1 MALVEDAD
9 AGFRTARRLVG
20 VHERQ
25 LLDGSAH
32 VTTQVRRERGRPR
45 KINSLDQGE

>member
-1 MALVEDAD
+1 MSLVAVAD
-9 AGFRTARRLVG
+9 AGFRTARGRLG
-20 VHERQ
+20 VHECT

-32 VTTQVRRERGRPR
+32 VATQVRRERGRPR